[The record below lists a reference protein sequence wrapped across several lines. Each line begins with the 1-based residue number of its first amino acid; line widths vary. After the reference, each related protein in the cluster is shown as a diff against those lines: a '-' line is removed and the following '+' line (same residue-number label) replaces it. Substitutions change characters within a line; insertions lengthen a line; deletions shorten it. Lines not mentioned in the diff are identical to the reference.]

1 MENIMKFQKIYERA
15 VHNVL
20 SKIHI
25 PAGNLNL
32 PRRNMPQI
40 LQKNFNEYLGWLRNE
55 GINIEE
61 LKVNG
66 ADLKPSQLDI
76 NEDKVKKM
84 VVEVP
89 DNLDNPIIIS
99 NDGYVIDGHH
109 RWLTKINI
117 AKNRDYVP
125 VNAYKM
131 DLPIR
136 ELIKKSM
143 TFPKVKFRDVDN
155 NFYDRPDKTV
165 KDL

>member
-1 MENIMKFQKIYERA
+1 MKKFDKIYEKA

-20 SKIHI
+20 NKIHI
-25 PAGNLNL
+25 PAGNMNL

-40 LQKNFNEYLGWLRNE
+40 LQKNFKEYLEWLDSE
-55 GINIEE
+55 GIGVEE

-89 DNLDNPIIIS
+89 DNLDKPIIIS
-99 NDGYVIDGHH
+99 NDGYVVDGHH

-117 AKNRDYVP
+117 ANNRSYVP
-125 VNAYKM
+125 INAYKI
-131 DLPIR
+131 DQPIR
-136 ELIKKSM
+136 ELIKTSM
-143 TFPKVKFRDVDN
+143 KFPKVKFRDVDN
-155 NFYDRPDKTV
+155 NFYDRPDSKV

>member
-1 MENIMKFQKIYERA
+1 MKFQKMYEKA

-20 SKIHI
+20 NRIHI
-25 PAGNLNL
+25 PAGNMNL

-40 LQKNFNEYLGWLRNE
+40 LQKDFEDYLGWLDGE
-55 GINIEE
+55 GVGVEE

-84 VVEVP
+84 VSEIP

-99 NDGYVIDGHH
+99 NDGYVVDGHH

-117 AKNRDYVP
+117 AKNRNYVP

-131 DLPIR
+131 NLPIR

-143 TFPKVKFRDVDN
+143 KYPNVKFRDVDN
-155 NFYDRPDKTV
+155 NFYDRPDSKV